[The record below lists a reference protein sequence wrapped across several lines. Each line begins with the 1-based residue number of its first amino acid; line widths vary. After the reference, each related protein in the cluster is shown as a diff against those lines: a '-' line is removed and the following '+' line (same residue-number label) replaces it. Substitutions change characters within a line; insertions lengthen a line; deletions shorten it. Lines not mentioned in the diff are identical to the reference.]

1 MDLLETI
8 KTNYSSIADAL
19 IKEQTETKGIVAN
32 MTSEMFAAEPVVIT
46 SEQLISGSDLKE
58 IEAFSRKKNCVYIIT
73 LENENCIS
81 EIKTTFELKKKEK
94 KEHEFQWNLPK
105 SNEINS
111 CTLYVGSTQDDLAK
125 RLYQH
130 LGVNL
135 GKQSGSTYALYLS
148 KWWKKEFPAVKISA
162 FQFTEA
168 SKTQLQF
175 IEDTF
180 SEILKPMFG
189 KRGPNTK

>member
-81 EIKTTFELKKKEK
+81 EIKTTFELKEAIV
-94 KEHEFQWNLPK
+94 
-105 SNEINS
+105 SNDSNFGSINS
-111 CTLYVGSTQDDLAK
+111 SFVKGLLLY
-125 RLYQH
+125 
-130 LGVNL
+130 
-135 GKQSGSTYALYLS
+135 
-148 KWWKKEFPAVKISA
+148 
-162 FQFTEA
+162 
-168 SKTQLQF
+168 
-175 IEDTF
+175 
-180 SEILKPMFG
+180 
-189 KRGPNTK
+189 TK